1 MTDEPLDPRIQLM
14 TQIEEA
20 RDAGDTER
28 AQELESKLYESFFDQ
43 YRDTIDER
51 NGLAELA
58 DSSDPSIKA
67 EGAKG
72 HGSLDFMTKKFGEAL
87 RNYDNTT
94 RLLNRGRRK

>member
-14 TQIEEA
+14 IQIEEA

-28 AQELESKLYESFFDQ
+28 AQELENNLYKAFFDQ
-43 YRDTIDER
+43 YRAAVDETK
-51 NGLAELA
+51 GLAELA

-72 HGSLDFMTKKFGEAL
+72 HGSLEFMARKLGQAL
-87 RNYDNTT
+87 RNYDSTT
-94 RLLNRGRRK
+94 RL